1 MALSF
6 TQKIHFLFHSSRQ
19 FQSSSMS
26 CLLNKSMFANVK
38 REIHSSLNL
47 NQAPKTGILMLNM
60 GGPST
65 LEEVEEFLTRLFT
78 DKDIIPLPAQR
89 YL

>member
-1 MALSF
+1 
-6 TQKIHFLFHSSRQ
+6 
-19 FQSSSMS
+19 MS